1 MFKNLIAVSLFALL
15 GTGCSMVQKGKEYF
29 GGDKQATE
37 KVEEKAPVIEKTEE
51 VIEES
56 LKPRTEIN
64 SNSKSS
70 TFSTVQEVDGDRV
83 KVNSIRESAEEALQL
98 IK

>member
-15 GTGCSMVQKGKEYF
+15 GTGCSMVQKTKEYF
-29 GGDKQATE
+29 GDKQTTE
-37 KVEEKAPVIEKTEE
+37 KVEKKAPVVEKTEE
-51 VIEES
+51 IIEES
-56 LKPRTEIN
+56 LQPRTEIN
-64 SNSKSS
+64 SNAKSS
-70 TFSTVQEVDGDRV
+70 SFSTVQEVDGDRV